1 MSTLPEEDLSRVTII
16 SSSRRVDL
24 ALPGAVT
31 LSELMPSIV
40 RFSELESNTPTE
52 AVHAWVLQ
60 RFGSDPFDLYTPV
73 NKLNLRDGETL
84 HLRQRENAIPDAA
97 FDDVVDA
104 VAGATNSRPSWVSR
118 NSQRVGLLL
127 MMLVLIGLPLLI
139 ITAQPH
145 IDPAQA
151 RVDPWL
157 RLPLGIAVAAT
168 GFLSFAACI
177 GSIALAR
184 AAREIPTATC
194 LAWASAALAGITGW
208 FAAEP
213 LSDSVPLPIRLVLC
227 SAGALV
233 AAAACALA
241 ARVSTMALL
250 AVALSAVFTLIAASC
265 MIVFPGH
272 NVQVAAAT
280 LTAMAFLTSFLP
292 TLSYRIAGIA
302 LPNLPLTTEAMLA
315 DETPVQ
321 SDIVS
326 RALFADQLLGSMLA
340 ATSAT
345 AVLAAFLTLTH
356 RSLWATLLVVCVGLA
371 FLLRARSFVGLT
383 QRMSLLAGGTISVAM
398 AVFTVSA
405 AASQSLL
412 GMSLLFTGCLLL
424 AYVFAHYSASTYNKI
439 LSPTWGR
446 WGDVVEWLAIIGI
459 VPTLLGVLDLYSYF
473 ATLL

>member
-40 RFSELESNTPTE
+40 RFSGLESNTPTE

-127 MMLVLIGLPLLI
+127 MMLVLIGMPLLI

-184 AAREIPTATC
+184 PARDPHGH
-194 LAWASAALAGITGW
+194 LPRVGQRRAGRNHW
-208 FAAEP
+208 M
-213 LSDSVPLPIRLVLC
+213 VR
-227 SAGALV
+227 
-233 AAAACALA
+233 
-241 ARVSTMALL
+241 R
-250 AVALSAVFTLIAASC
+250 
-265 MIVFPGH
+265 
-272 NVQVAAAT
+272 
-280 LTAMAFLTSFLP
+280 
-292 TLSYRIAGIA
+292 
-302 LPNLPLTTEAMLA
+302 
-315 DETPVQ
+315 
-321 SDIVS
+321 
-326 RALFADQLLGSMLA
+326 
-340 ATSAT
+340 
-345 AVLAAFLTLTH
+345 
-356 RSLWATLLVVCVGLA
+356 
-371 FLLRARSFVGLT
+371 
-383 QRMSLLAGGTISVAM
+383 
-398 AVFTVSA
+398 
-405 AASQSLL
+405 
-412 GMSLLFTGCLLL
+412 
-424 AYVFAHYSASTYNKI
+424 
-439 LSPTWGR
+439 
-446 WGDVVEWLAIIGI
+446 
-459 VPTLLGVLDLYSYF
+459 
-473 ATLL
+473 